1 MKLIVAEVVLEME
14 EAALSFCEVLPRPE
28 GTTWYPDARVFVR
41 TEPNTPRWNGR
52 QRQRRRALANR

>member
-1 MKLIVAEVVLEME
+1 ME